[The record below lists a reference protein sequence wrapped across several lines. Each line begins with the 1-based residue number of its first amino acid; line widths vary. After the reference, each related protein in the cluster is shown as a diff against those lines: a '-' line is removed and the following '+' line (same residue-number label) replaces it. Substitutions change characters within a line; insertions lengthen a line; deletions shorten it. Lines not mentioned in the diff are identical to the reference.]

1 MIIINLDC
9 GERCMEINN
18 VIMWKSEVVACAFS
32 HNIKTLAWSYGTTLV
47 FFLLLYVIIRLRPVF
62 VCECRQQL
70 VFWQSSQRCV
80 SFLQCSKNNL
90 LLDPEIKVCSE
101 PTSTQIFDGLLK
113 VHLCIF
119 IIGCSVYD
127 DPVPDVSTMTA
138 LSCAATRP
146 RKWLWLRAVF
156 TDLAELC
163 FSCLNNRKK
172 YSKGLTQDSR
182 EETGLCWSL
191 IRDGL
196 SERVL
201 VVKSFFRNR
210 NRQKKA

>member
-1 MIIINLDC
+1 M
-9 GERCMEINN
+9 
-18 VIMWKSEVVACAFS
+18 
-32 HNIKTLAWSYGTTLV
+32 
-47 FFLLLYVIIRLRPVF
+47 F
-62 VCECRQQL
+62 VCECRLQL

-80 SFLQCSKNNL
+80 SFLQCSKSNL
-90 LLDPEIKVCSE
+90 LLDPEIEVCSE
-101 PTSTQIFDGLLK
+101 STSTQIFDGLLK

-210 NRQKKA
+210 NREKKA